1 MGAATCDNP
10 IPTDP
15 ALLTFGLGFGLGAA
29 GLGHSD
35 GLLALGI
42 VSRLLQGPLA
52 GFGACAP
59 ITRPPGLKLVLAV
72 GYPGEDYV
80 IRDKIRKPVE
90 DIVKFL

>member
-1 MGAATCDNP
+1 MTTP
-10 IPTDP
+10 SLPTP
-15 ALLTFGLGFGLGAA
+15 PSLTFGLGFGLGAA

-72 GYPGEDYV
+72 GWRESPGRLE
-80 IRDKIRKPVE
+80 
-90 DIVKFL
+90 LSSL